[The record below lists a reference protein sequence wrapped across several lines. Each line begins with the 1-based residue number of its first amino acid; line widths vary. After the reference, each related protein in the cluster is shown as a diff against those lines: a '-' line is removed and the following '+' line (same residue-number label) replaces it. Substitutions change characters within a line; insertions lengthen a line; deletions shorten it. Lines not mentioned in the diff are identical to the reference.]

1 MPILLTILRVMF
13 VQAMLENLSLM
24 EPAAYNYAQFHVEN
38 KELLESLRATAAQT
52 GPCSEVVDP
61 PHHSRP

>member
-1 MPILLTILRVMF
+1 MF